1 MKVIHTINIDFE
13 KLNKKNLLEP
23 SAFEYINTG
32 DRYISSSSD
41 WGIQNKSFDAL
52 GLQGYLP
59 PAKKAIVIQDKL
71 LYRYPKLNLP
81 RQKVDLIKDKFNC
94 KITRDINKSDI
105 QIISVSYLES
115 LIKSSW
121 STTIS
126 FPGAFEILKFIKES
140 GYLNKEALEK
150 VKSLVDI
157 ISGDRVMLNLQYP
170 FATHGQIVHG
180 RRIPAGKKNHKGYL
194 SAKTSAAIAD
204 MYQKTNNF
212 MLSNKFERNSR
223 DLIVL
228 KENVKVYSELISA
241 NNHLVLDNEISD
253 IIDGDL
259 AVLDI
264 TEYDSIKAMISSDDI
279 DNRSLALEM
288 LANCNIDK
296 SFDVV
301 SSLYY
306 WHYGSL
312 KETNNWN
319 TINVKTFKKRMS
331 AYEGPHHTNGIEN
344 FERYLKLLIKDNKLT
359 QYAVDQTRTLLHK
372 TLLNMLVGPSAG
384 IFTVDLENLKVKDEF
399 QKKILLND

>member
-13 KLNKKNLLEP
+13 KLDEKNLLEP

-81 RQKVDLIKDKFNC
+81 RQKLDLIKDKFNC

-121 STTIS
+121 SKTIS
-126 FPGAFEILKFIKES
+126 FPDAFKILKFIKES

-157 ISGDRVMLNLQYP
+157 MLDDRVILNLQYP
-170 FATHGQIVHG
+170 FATHGHTMLG
-180 RRIPAGKKNHKGYL
+180 SWKPAGRKNT
-194 SAKTSAAIAD
+194 KTSAAIAD
-204 MYQKTNNF
+204 MYKKTNDFINSNEFKNF
-212 MLSNKFERNSR
+212 TR

-228 KENVKVYSELISA
+228 KENVNAYGELTSA
-241 NNHLVLDNEISD
+241 NNNLVLDNEISD
-253 IIDGDL
+253 IIDGGL

-264 TEYDSIKAMISSDDI
+264 TEHDTIKAMICSDDI

-306 WHYGSL
+306 WHYNAL
-312 KETNNWN
+312 KETNNWS
-319 TINVKTFKKRMS
+319 TINIKTFRKRMS
-331 AYEGPHHTNGIEN
+331 AYEGPHNIHGIEN
-344 FERYLKLLIKDNKLT
+344 FERYIKLLIRDNKLT

-372 TLLNMLVGPSAG
+372 TLLNMLVGPNAG
-384 IFTVDLENLKVKDEF
+384 IFTVDLEDLKVKDEF